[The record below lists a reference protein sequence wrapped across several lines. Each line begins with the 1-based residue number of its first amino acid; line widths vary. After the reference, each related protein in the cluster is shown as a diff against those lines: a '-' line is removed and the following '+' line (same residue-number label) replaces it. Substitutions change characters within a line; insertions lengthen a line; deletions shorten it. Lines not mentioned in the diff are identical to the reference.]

1 MMSRCWAPIIPARW
15 FKLSLALALASVAAW
30 SAPVLSLET
39 LAANYRKTPNA
50 RTRAAVLRFVTAHPK
65 DQSGAL
71 ALLTLAATEVDQRQF
86 GDALRHLDAAR
97 KRLPK
102 LADTIGYLSAVS
114 QSELRDFPAI
124 PTSLQPVWDFSPP
137 SPWRGAAVTLL
148 ANVYLQQNQPQNA
161 VALLEQH
168 RADLADNPA
177 NLLLGRA
184 YEAAGNSAAAIAHYG
199 AIYLEDP
206 LAHEGSEAEAAL
218 ARYPAF
224 PPQSMLARALKL
236 IDGGDYTRARKE
248 LTALLPKL
256 AGADLDLARV
266 RIGAAHYLAGDYK
279 PAHEYLAG
287 LQITN
292 PESDAERL
300 YYLTQSARHLDRIDE
315 MAATFDQLSR
325 TYPRSNW
332 RLQAIV
338 AVAYYDTSHNQKDA
352 AESLYRTCY
361 ESFPNDPR
369 SAQCH
374 WKVAWAQYLREP
386 VGAAAL
392 FREHLTRYADS
403 DRTTAAIYFS
413 GRIAES
419 QPDLGAARADYEQL
433 TAGYPN
439 SYYSM
444 LARDRLAKPAIAS
457 AAPSAA
463 VAQFLNTV
471 AHPKAPAAENFVASA
486 STKLRIERSH
496 LLANA
501 GLDQFAEAE
510 LRYGAKV
517 DGQPEL
523 LAVELAD
530 LANRRDAPDQ
540 AIRYIKHYAPA
551 YLSTPLNAGS
561 QKFWRL
567 AFPMPYRAS
576 IENYSRERS
585 LDPYLV
591 AALIRQESE
600 FNPKAVSHSNARGLT
615 QVLPGTGRELSRKL
629 KIPRY
634 RTAMLFTPDTN
645 VKIGTYYL
653 KALVDQLQG
662 KWEVALASYNAGK
675 SRVTAWLAASDFR
688 EPAEFVESIPFSETR
703 LYVQSVLR
711 NADVYRRLYGAAA
724 VKR

>member
-15 FKLSLALALASVAAW
+15 FKLSLALSLATLAAW

-39 LAANYRKTPNA
+39 LAANYRKTPNT
-50 RTRAAVLRFVTAHPK
+50 RTRAAVLHYAGAHPK

-71 ALLTLAATEVDQRQF
+71 ALLTLGATEVDQRQF
-86 GDALRHLDAAR
+86 GDALRHLDAAG

-102 LADTIGYLSAVS
+102 LADTIGYLSAVAD
-114 QSELRDFPAI
+114 SELRDFAALP
-124 PTSLQPVWDFSPP
+124 PGLQPVWNSTPA

-148 ANVYLQQNQPQNA
+148 ANAYLQQNQPQDA
-161 VALLEQH
+161 VAILENH
-168 RADLADNPA
+168 RADLNDDQA

-184 YEAAGNSAAAIAHYG
+184 YDAAGNSTAAAAHYG
-199 AIYLEDP
+199 AIYLEHP
-206 LAHEGSEAEAAL
+206 LAHEASEAEAAL
-218 ARYPAF
+218 SKYPAF
-224 PPQSMLARALKL
+224 PAQSLLARALKL
-236 IDGGDYTRARKE
+236 IDGGDYTRARKA

-256 AGADLDLARV
+256 SGADLDLARV

-279 PAHEYLAG
+279 PAHEYLVT
-287 LQITN
+287 LQVTTG
-292 PESDAERL
+292 EADAERL
-300 YYLTQSARHLDRIDE
+300 YYLAQSARHLDRIDE
-315 MAATFDQLSR
+315 MTVTFDRLSHD
-325 TYPRSNW
+325 YPQSNW
-332 RLQAIV
+332 RLQAMT
-338 AVAYYDTSHNQKDA
+338 AVAYYDSSHNQKDA
-352 AESLYRTCY
+352 AESLYRACY
-361 ESFPNDPR
+361 ESFPSDSR
-369 SAQCH
+369 SVQCH
-374 WKVAWAQYLREP
+374 WKVAWAQYLRDP
-386 VGAAAL
+386 ASAAPM
-392 FREHLTRYADS
+392 FREHLIRYPES

-413 GRIAES
+413 GRIAETT
-419 QPDLGAARADYEQL
+419 QDPGAARAYYEQL
-433 TAGYPN
+433 TGAFPN
-439 SYYSM
+439 SYYAM
-444 LARDRLAKPAIAS
+444 LARTRLTQPAIAAAARS
-457 AAPSAA
+457 AS
-463 VAQFLNTV
+463 VAQFLAT
-471 AHPKAPAAENFVASA
+471 ATHPKPQASENFVATA
-486 STKLRIERSH
+486 PTKLRIERSR
-496 LLANA
+496 LLAGA
-501 GLDQFAEAE
+501 GLDNLAEAE

-523 LAVELAD
+523 LAVELAE

-551 YLSTPLNAGS
+551 YLSIPLNSGS
-561 QKFWRL
+561 EKFWRL

-576 IENYSRERS
+576 IENYSREHA

-653 KALVDQLQG
+653 KALADQLQG

-675 SRVTAWLAASDFR
+675 SRVTAWLAASEFR